1 MNANPVT
8 KAIRIVG
15 RVTKLASKLGVTH
28 QAVRK
33 WERHNRV
40 PAERCRSIEEATK
53 GAVTRYE
60 LRPDV
65 FGPPPGDNDFDRGT
79 AA

>member
-1 MNANPVT
+1 MADMTPLDRAIEHCGGLGRLADSLKVT
-8 KAIRIVG
+8 Y
-15 RVTKLASKLGVTH
+15 
-28 QAVRK
+28 QAVQKWRK
-33 WERHNRV
+33 KGV
-40 PAERCRSIEEATK
+40 PAERCRDVEAVTG

-65 FGPPPGDNDFDRGT
+65 FGPPPAGKRE